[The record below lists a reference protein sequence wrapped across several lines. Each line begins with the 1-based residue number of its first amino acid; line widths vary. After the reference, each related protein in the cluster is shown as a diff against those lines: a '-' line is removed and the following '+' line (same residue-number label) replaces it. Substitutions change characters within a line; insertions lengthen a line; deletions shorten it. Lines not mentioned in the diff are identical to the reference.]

1 VRSFHSLKKSQ
12 SRVIWRPLQRAE
24 PRSIEETFRRL
35 KNGDM
40 TWGLAL
46 TSPAKRQLR
55 RLSQP
60 ERSEINNVFSLMC
73 DNPFQGDIRFLRG
86 VRGALRRRVG
96 DFRIFYELHYDNK
109 VIVVTAVKR
118 RGSNTY

>member
-1 VRSFHSLKKSQ
+1 
-12 SRVIWRPLQRAE
+12 
-24 PRSIEETFRRL
+24 
-35 KNGDM
+35 M

-60 ERSEINNVFSLMC
+60 ERSEINSAFSLMS
-73 DNPFQGDIRFLRG
+73 DNPFQGDIKFLRG
-86 VRGALRRRVG
+86 GGGALRRRVG
-96 DFRIFYELHYDNK
+96 DFRIFYELHYDSK